1 MDIFWEMFRL
11 FSCEIYFKIA
21 LTTCKRYYFF
31 NEQNTYCFD
40 RAAQG
45 HLPKKTHASKV
56 VLENF
61 TKSFFVSQSYL
72 LLISIGFLFISAF
85 FDILASLSISRI
97 FSRGFSGRPISSCLD
112 IPRTIIKCDY
122 INYVWC
128 VRNFPIKL

>member
-72 LLISIGFLFISAF
+72 LLISIGFSIHFGFLWYSSFVINFSHFFKGLFRTTN
-85 FDILASLSISRI
+85 ILLLRHSQNNYQMWLYKLSLMCEELS
-97 FSRGFSGRPISSCLD
+97 
-112 IPRTIIKCDY
+112 Y
-122 INYVWC
+122 
-128 VRNFPIKL
+128 